1 LILKGEVMKTARS
14 IEEQSERKALEQGQV
29 EKGQVKGKK
38 AEKGAL
44 PSQNS
49 FPVSSKRSRHGD
61 ASQLKPYWFKPG
73 QSGNPGGRP
82 KVDLSA
88 EIARALFEQ
97 DAAAIFTA
105 FRKVLRKGSP
115 YAFQVLSDRAFG
127 KLKERVELD
136 SSAFAGVSDEDLI
149 KRVRELEQKL
159 GYAPCELPS
168 LPSPQILPPA
178 DDKDKPN

>member
-1 LILKGEVMKTARS
+1 LLILEEKMKTARS
-14 IEEQSERKALEQGQV
+14 IEEQTERKAAEKGQA

-38 AEKGAL
+38 E
-44 PSQNS
+44 PQNS
-49 FPVSSKRSRHGD
+49 FPVRSKRVGYGD
-61 ASQLKPYWFKPG
+61 ASQMKQWRFKPG

-159 GYAPCELPS
+159 GYAPSQLPS
-168 LPSPQILPPA
+168 LPSPIILPPE
-178 DDKDKPN
+178 DKPN